1 MNTIWIGPKDI
12 HIYSREIIGK
22 TLVLIYIKQYD
33 VVSLSV
39 CVFAE
44 ILGDDFPWSADRYR
58 LKKSPDSTNR
68 LPENWITVTMLLPYH
83 LILLISNPPPPL
95 ELK

>member
-1 MNTIWIGPKDI
+1 M
-12 HIYSREIIGK
+12 
-22 TLVLIYIKQYD
+22 
-33 VVSLSV
+33 SLSV

-58 LKKSPDSTNR
+58 LKKSGFDQPFAGKLNNCNNAFDY
-68 LPENWITVTMLLPYH
+68 PPYH
-83 LILLISNPPPPL
+83 LILLISNPPPL